1 MVGGRFHDIVGAQ
14 KNKIDSI
21 SVLYG
26 YGNEK
31 EIKDANPNYYVK
43 TVEDLK
49 LLLNLKYISRLG

>member
-31 EIKDANPNYYVK
+31 EIKDTNPNYYVK